1 MAATDALAGVLSQMT
16 RPWPVS
22 AAARELAAAGVPVF
36 PCVPGGKRPLT
47 AHGFHDATTDPGQ
60 VEAWWRTHPD
70 ANLAVPTGATSGM
83 VVVDVD
89 VHAPVDG
96 FASFGRAHRAGL
108 VSGWA
113 FLVSTPSGGMHAY
126 YPATPERAQRSWQ
139 AARAGVDF
147 RGDGG
152 YILVPPS
159 MVSTNGGA
167 VGYRVRQIN
176 TGPSA
181 TLGSDRLRDF
191 LDPRPMPPPRTGDDV
206 ERSVDVSR
214 LAVWVAA
221 RGEGERNRGLF
232 WAACRLAENGV
243 PAPEALDVLAA
254 AASEVGLGEREITTT
269 VRSAYRTTQPQPRP
283 SPPVERGAPQAR
295 DGWFAREATVRPSAP
310 GRRLS

>member
-16 RPWPVS
+16 GPWPVS

-47 AHGFHDATTDPGQ
+47 EHGFHDATTDPDQ
-60 VEAWWRTHPD
+60 VDAWWRTHPD
-70 ANLAVPTGATSGM
+70 ANLAVPTGAASGM
-83 VVVDVD
+83 VVVDID
-89 VHAPVDG
+89 VHAPTDG
-96 FASFGRAHRAGL
+96 YKAFERAHRAGL

-126 YPATPERAQRSWQ
+126 YPATPSKDQRSWQ

-159 MVSTNGGA
+159 MVSPNGAA
-167 VGYRVRQIN
+167 VDYRVRQIN
-176 TGPSA
+176 TEPSA
-181 TLGSDRLRDF
+181 TLDSDRLRDF
-191 LDPRPMPPPRTGDDV
+191 LDPRPTLPPRTGDDV
-206 ERSVDVSR
+206 QQSVDVPR
-214 LAVWVAA
+214 LAAWVAA

-243 PAPEALDVLAA
+243 PAPDALDVLTA
-254 AASEVGLGEREITTT
+254 AASESGLGEREITAT
-269 VRSAYRTTQPQPRP
+269 VRSAYRATQPQARP
-283 SPPVERGAPQAR
+283 SPPVERGAPRAA
-295 DGWFAREATVRPSAP
+295 DGWFARDATVRPSAP
-310 GRRLS
+310 RRGLS

>member
-1 MAATDALAGVLSQMT
+1 MAATDVLASVLSQMT
-16 RPWPVS
+16 GPWTVS
-22 AAARELAAAGVPVF
+22 AAARKLAAAGVPVF

-47 AHGFHDATTDPGQ
+47 EHGFHDATTDPGQ
-60 VEAWWRTHPD
+60 VEGWWRRYPD

-89 VHAPVDG
+89 VHAPTDG
-96 FASFGRAHRAGL
+96 YEAFERAHRAGL
-108 VSGWA
+108 VSRWA
-113 FLVSTPSGGMHAY
+113 FLVSTPSGGMHSY
-126 YPATPERAQRSWQ
+126 YPATPDRAQRSWQ
-139 AARAGVDF
+139 AVRAGVDF

-159 MVSTNGGA
+159 MVSTNGAA

-176 TGPSA
+176 TGSSA
-181 TLGSDRLRDF
+181 TLDADRLRDF
-191 LDPRPMPPPRTGDDV
+191 LDPRSMLPPRTGHDV
-206 ERSVDVSR
+206 QRSVDVSR
-214 LAVWVAA
+214 LAAWVAA

-243 PAPEALDVLAA
+243 PAPDALDVLAA

>member
-16 RPWPVS
+16 GPWPVS

-47 AHGFHDATTDPGQ
+47 EHGFHDATIDPGQ
-60 VEAWWRTHPD
+60 VEDWWRTHPD
-70 ANLAVPTGATSGM
+70 ANLAVPTGAASGM

-89 VHAPVDG
+89 VHGPTDG
-96 FASFGRAHRAGL
+96 YEAFERAHSAGL

-113 FLVSTPSGGMHAY
+113 VLVSTPSGGMHAY

-139 AARAGVDF
+139 AAGAGGDF

-159 MVSTNGGA
+159 MVSTNGAA

-181 TLGSDRLRDF
+181 TLDSDRLRDF
-191 LDPRPMPPPRTGDDV
+191 LDPRPPPRTGHDV
-206 ERSVDVSR
+206 QRSVDVSR
-214 LAVWVAA
+214 LATWVAA
-221 RGEGERNRGLF
+221 RDEGERNRGLF

-243 PAPEALDVLAA
+243 PAPEALDVLTA
-254 AASEVGLGEREITTT
+254 AASESGLGEREITTT

-283 SPPVERGAPQAR
+283 SPTVQGSAGAV
-295 DGWFAREATVRPSAP
+295 DGWFARDATVRTSAP